1 MTVDFARLDAEL
13 ESLRVDQIAVARG
26 MLAAREW
33 AGADLQKIDEALGAL
48 ADGGPVATPARVSLP
63 AVDLATSLE
72 PEAAAEVAEPA
83 AQAAEPAP
91 LSSSPIDVLFDDAPL
106 ELGGDADA
114 PLAGLGDSL
123 TADLASELEGDDD
136 ILEVEELE
144 ILEDDILITD

>member
-48 ADGGPVATPARVSLP
+48 ADGVPVATPARVSLP

-72 PEAAAEVAEPA
+72 PEAAAEV
-83 AQAAEPAP
+83 AEPAP